1 MKNLTTL
8 ALALLFTVS
17 AAANQ
22 TSKIKPQ
29 SNGGTTH
36 SNTGTGPL
44 KMVR

>member
-22 TSKIKPQ
+22 TSKIKPT
-29 SNGGTTH
+29 SGTTTH
-36 SNTGTGPL
+36 TNAGTGPL